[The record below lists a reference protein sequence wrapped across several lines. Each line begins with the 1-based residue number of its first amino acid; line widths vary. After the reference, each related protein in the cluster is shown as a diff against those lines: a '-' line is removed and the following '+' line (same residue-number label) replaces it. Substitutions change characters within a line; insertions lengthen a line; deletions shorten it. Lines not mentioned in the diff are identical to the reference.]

1 MTRAG
6 FAVAAI
12 VLSATV
18 AVALQEQYCC
28 SAHAQTQ
35 TVPPESTIW
44 DHNGSVMYLV
54 ANGPSREVYYQKP
67 RPGMLDAGAH
77 PGSLLFRGEVDNG
90 QYLGT
95 AYIFNLQC
103 GPIPFEVKGPI
114 LDDDKRIVLTGQ
126 APRVDRNCHPYGSY
140 TSNLEFKRL
149 KLTEA
154 AQSQEPVV
162 AAQPPV
168 IGVSKPELPLRN
180 GDELPSAP
188 TAQPSVKNETPAPAK
203 DSSAGVA
210 AAKVPSTPTA
220 LASVTNEMPGAKDLE
235 TYKWGA
241 AIIVMIAWLLIVL
254 FGKILIR
261 RKA

>member
-1 MTRAG
+1 MSRAG
-6 FAVAAI
+6 SAVAVIAL
-12 VLSATV
+12 VSTV
-18 AVALQEQYCC
+18 ALATEECFTNAQ
-28 SAHAQTQ
+28 AQTR
-35 TVPPESTIW
+35 TASPEPTIW

-54 ANGPSREVYYQKP
+54 ANGSSREVYYQKP
-67 RPGMLDAGAH
+67 RPGMLRAGAR
-77 PGSLLFRGEVDNG
+77 PGSLLFRGEINNG

-154 AQSQEPVV
+154 AQSQEPVA
-162 AAQPPV
+162 AAQPPA

-188 TAQPSVKNETPAPAK
+188 TAQPSVKNETPVPAK